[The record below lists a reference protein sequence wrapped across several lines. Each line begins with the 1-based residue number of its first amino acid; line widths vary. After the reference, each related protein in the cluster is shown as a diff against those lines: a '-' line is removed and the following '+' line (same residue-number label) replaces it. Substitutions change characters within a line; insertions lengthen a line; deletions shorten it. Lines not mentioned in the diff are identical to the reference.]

1 MGQSYQR
8 HPSGTNPLPLQAY
21 LHEEST
27 FTVCNVALD
36 FVVSNMFGKSAS
48 AITDYLTSDVEF
60 DAPAL
65 RFPFA
70 AFSQEKGGN
79 CLDAVEGYE
88 IFLEQKIRIG
98 IVFDHLYYIDGW

>member
-1 MGQSYQR
+1 M
-8 HPSGTNPLPLQAY
+8 
-21 LHEEST
+21 
-27 FTVCNVALD
+27 D